1 MSSSV
6 SHTFFIMF
14 IKNMSFAEFRR
25 HLQHAK
31 DTEQKEF
38 TYNGNKY
45 MRGTWSNGVVVYK
58 RKRSKPKRSKKSR

>member
-1 MSSSV
+1 
-6 SHTFFIMF
+6 
-14 IKNMSFAEFRR
+14 MSFEEFRR